1 MAKKILMVLVVVAVS
16 CMSLLAKEEPKY
28 ETVHYVTL
36 QFKQTSLT
44 LSLKQHIKDHCNAFT
59 FTFPTT
65 KKFYDSIKEGEEIS
79 GKFKTAT
86 FLLSGNIGKRTVI
99 VEKKFTRQ
107 ELVK

>member
-1 MAKKILMVLVVVAVS
+1 MAKKILMMLVVAVS
-16 CMSLLAKEEPKY
+16 CISLLANEKPKY

-44 LSLKQHIKDHCNAFT
+44 LSMKQHIKDHYNAFS

-65 KKFYDSIKEGEEIS
+65 KQFYDSIKEGEEIS
-79 GKFKTAT
+79 SKFKTAT
-86 FLLSGNIGKRTVI
+86 FLFSGNIGKRKVI
-99 VEKKFTRQ
+99 VEKKFIRQ

>member
-1 MAKKILMVLVVVAVS
+1 MAKKILMMLVVAVS
-16 CMSLLAKEEPKY
+16 CISLLANEEPKY

-36 QFKQTSLT
+36 KFTQSSVT
-44 LSLKQHIKDHCNAFT
+44 LSIKQHIKDHCNAFS

-65 KKFYDSIKEGEEIS
+65 KQFYDSVKEGEEIS

-86 FLLSGNIGKRTVI
+86 FLLSGNIGKRKVI
-99 VEKKFTRQ
+99 VEKKFIRQ